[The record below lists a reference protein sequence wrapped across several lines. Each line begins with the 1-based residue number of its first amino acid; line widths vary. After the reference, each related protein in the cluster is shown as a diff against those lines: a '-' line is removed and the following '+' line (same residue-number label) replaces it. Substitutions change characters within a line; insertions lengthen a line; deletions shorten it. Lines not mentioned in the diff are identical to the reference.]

1 MKGRESNGQ
10 ALWMPGPAS
19 PARESLFKS
28 RRPEIVVW
36 RLSNIA
42 VGFAYSE
49 EARGDIAQS
58 SSEREACWVLL
69 QVLRARPSH
78 GAAALSD
85 SHEHAQAAFCN
96 GRAGRFRPRL
106 PSPRSRSALCWAGRQ
121 LARSRPSDVKA
132 PREVTVCVCVCECVC
147 VYARERVRPCVRAC
161 VRA

>member
-78 GAAALSD
+78 GAAALSE

-96 GRAGRFRPRL
+96 GRAFPAQAAV
-106 PSPRSRSALCWAGRQ
+106 SS
-121 LARSRPSDVKA
+121 
-132 PREVTVCVCVCECVC
+132 VTVGPVLGWPAAGSHPAIECES
-147 VYARERVRPCVRAC
+147 AT
-161 VRA
+161 